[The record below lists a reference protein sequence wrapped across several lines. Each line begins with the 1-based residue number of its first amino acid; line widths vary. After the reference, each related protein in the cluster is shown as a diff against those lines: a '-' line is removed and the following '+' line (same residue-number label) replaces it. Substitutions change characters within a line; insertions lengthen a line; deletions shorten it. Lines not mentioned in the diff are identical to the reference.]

1 MYRFSIKCNK
11 YTILMVDTDNG
22 KGYAGVGVK
31 SVWEI
36 SVFLLNFAV
45 NLKLLPKSQFF
56 FLRQMTQ
63 SKRYHQYIYATKN
76 S

>member
-1 MYRFSIKCNK
+1 
-11 YTILMVDTDNG
+11 MVDTDNG

-56 FLRQMTQ
+56 FFKANDTE
-63 SKRYHQYIYATKN
+63 
-76 S
+76 